1 VGWEELVMKV
11 IHEKCEKKVADDKKL
26 PKSSY
31 LVTYVAEEK
40 LSYDIVLADSRV
52 EIFDHYYDKY
62 KEGLQSIG
70 WTMGTMNP
78 RTWNDVA
85 TPPEK
90 KVKRKRK

>member
-1 VGWEELVMKV
+1 MQV
-11 IHEKCEKKVADDKKL
+11 IHEKCEKKAADDKKL

-40 LSYDIVLADSRV
+40 LTYDIVLADSRV

-70 WTMGTMNP
+70 WTLGTMNAI
-78 RTWNDVA
+78 TLTGLN

>member
-1 VGWEELVMKV
+1 MSCNI
-11 IHEKCEKKVADDKKL
+11 IHAKCEKKAADDKKL

-40 LSYDIVLADSRV
+40 LTYDIVLADSRV

-70 WTMGTMNP
+70 WTMGTMNA
-78 RTWNDVA
+78 RTWTGLK

>member
-1 VGWEELVMKV
+1 MSCNI

-31 LVTYVAEEK
+31 LVTYVVEEK
-40 LSYDIVLADSRV
+40 LTHDIVIADSRV

-62 KEGLQSIG
+62 KEGLQDIG
-70 WTMGTMNP
+70 WTMGTMNA
-78 RTWNDVA
+78 RTWNGLK

-90 KVKRKRK
+90 KVKRKKK

>member
-1 VGWEELVMKV
+1 MQI
-11 IHEKCEKKVADDKKL
+11 IHEKCEKKAADDKKL

-40 LSYDIVLADSRV
+40 LTYDIVLADSRV

-70 WTMGTMNP
+70 WTRGTMNT
-78 RTWNDVA
+78 RTCTGLK

>member
-1 VGWEELVMKV
+1 MQV
-11 IHEKCEKKVADDKKL
+11 IHEKCEKKAADDKKL

-40 LSYDIVLADSRV
+40 LTYDIVLADSKV

-62 KEGLQSIG
+62 KEGLQNIG

-78 RTWNDVA
+78 RTWNGMNP
-85 TPPEK
+85 PPEK

>member
-1 VGWEELVMKV
+1 MQV
-11 IHEKCEKKVADDKKL
+11 IHEKCEKKAADDKKL

-40 LSYDIVLADSRV
+40 LTYDLVLAASRV

-70 WTMGTMNP
+70 WTMGTVNA
-78 RTWNDVA
+78 RTWTGLK

>member
-1 VGWEELVMKV
+1 MQV
-11 IHEKCEKKVADDKKL
+11 IHEKCEKKAAADKKL

-40 LSYDIVLADSRV
+40 LTYDIVLADSRV

-70 WTMGTMNP
+70 WTRGTMNT
-78 RTWNDVA
+78 RTWTGLK